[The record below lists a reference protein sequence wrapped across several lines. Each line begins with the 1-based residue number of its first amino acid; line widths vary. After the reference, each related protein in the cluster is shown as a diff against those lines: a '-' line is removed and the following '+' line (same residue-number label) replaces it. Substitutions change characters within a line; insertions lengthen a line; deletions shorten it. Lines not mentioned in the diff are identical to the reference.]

1 VRRPDHST
9 LKDVASTI
17 RLAVSEQR
25 SHPLVWGEPK
35 YASLVGKLLRQRR
48 LPGTWQ
54 SDRQEKRGLRD
65 HLLTVP
71 FAFAAEQLV

>member
-17 RLAVSEQR
+17 RVAISKQR
-25 SHPLVWGEPK
+25 SHPLVRGEPK
-35 YASLVGKLLRQRR
+35 DASLIRKLLRHRR

-54 SDRQEKRGLRD
+54 SDRQKERGSRD
-65 HLLTVP
+65 HVCTVP
-71 FAFAAEQLV
+71 SAFAAEQLV